1 MDGHWRRVAPFVLVF
16 AVLLLGACG
25 SSNQS
30 RPARTSTSANGSPTS
45 APGAVTSAPGATRTA
60 ATTGEASTSST
71 SRTTTTTESPTTR
84 TSSTSTSTT
93 STTDSPTTTVAP
105 TTRAPITQPAAPTSQ
120 APTATS
126 GIAAAPTSSS
136 DSGTPWGWIVA
147 GVGVVVVIVGGVLF
161 ARSRNAQRR
170 ADGWRAAVAP
180 AFERAVVTRDLLV
193 NNEDLRDPATR
204 RAVEQQVQEV
214 AGRLETL
221 GASAPSVD
229 DRRAAA
235 TAGDALRGLYFALEA
250 QQLLRDGGAPTADQL
265 RRADRTRLEQEDALD
280 HALASL
286 QSRISP
292 RADTAP
298 LV

>member
-1 MDGHWRRVAPFVLVF
+1 VL
-16 AVLLLGACG
+16 
-25 SSNQS
+25 
-30 RPARTSTSANGSPTS
+30 
-45 APGAVTSAPGATRTA
+45 
-60 ATTGEASTSST
+60 
-71 SRTTTTTESPTTR
+71 
-84 TSSTSTSTT
+84 
-93 STTDSPTTTVAP
+93 
-105 TTRAPITQPAAPTSQ
+105 
-120 APTATS
+120 
-126 GIAAAPTSSS
+126 
-136 DSGTPWGWIVA
+136 
-147 GVGVVVVIVGGVLF
+147 VVIVGGVLF

-170 ADGWRAAVAP
+170 TDGWRAAVAP

-193 NNEDLRDPATR
+193 NREELRDAATR

-250 QQLLRDGGAPTADQL
+250 QQLLREGGAPTAEQL

-286 QSRISP
+286 QSRVSP
-292 RADTAP
+292 GAASAP
-298 LV
+298 RV

>member
-1 MDGHWRRVAPFVLVF
+1 
-16 AVLLLGACG
+16 
-25 SSNQS
+25 
-30 RPARTSTSANGSPTS
+30 
-45 APGAVTSAPGATRTA
+45 
-60 ATTGEASTSST
+60 
-71 SRTTTTTESPTTR
+71 
-84 TSSTSTSTT
+84 
-93 STTDSPTTTVAP
+93 
-105 TTRAPITQPAAPTSQ
+105 
-120 APTATS
+120 
-126 GIAAAPTSSS
+126 
-136 DSGTPWGWIVA
+136 
-147 GVGVVVVIVGGVLF
+147 VVIVGGVLF

-180 AFERAVVTRDLLV
+180 AFQRAVVTRDLLV
-193 NNEDLRDPATR
+193 NREELRDPATR

-250 QQLLRDGGAPTADQL
+250 QQLLREGGAPTAEQL
-265 RRADRTRLEQEDALD
+265 RQADRARLEQEDALD

-292 RADTAP
+292 RAESAP
-298 LV
+298 RV